1 MEAVRIAGAKKNL
14 TIGLFRRTFPELEAA
29 IIMPLLSTLPRGL
42 YEYNSSKHI
51 MTFANGSKII
61 F

>member
-1 MEAVRIAGAKKNL
+1 MEAVRISQKQDNL
-14 TIGLFRRTFPELEAA
+14 TVGLFRRTFPELEAA
-29 IIMPLLSTLPRGL
+29 IIMPLLAELPQGV

-51 MTFANGSKII
+51 MKFPNGSKII